1 MTHASDTPAPRA
13 LEAGLLRGRT
23 AWITGGGTGLG
34 RAMALRFA
42 ELGAKVGVSARR
54 EAPLTETV
62 DRIRQAGGEAAWATC
77 DVREPEAVEAALER
91 LTQELALPDILVNN
105 AAGNFLAPSEELSTR
120 AFDAVVGI
128 VLNGTWNCTQ
138 AIAKRWIAAR
148 RPGAV
153 LSIATTYAW
162 TGSAFV
168 LPSACAKAGVVALTR
183 SLAVEWA
190 RHGIRLNAIAPGPIP
205 TEGAFSRL
213 VPDPGAVERRKAKIP
228 AGRFGTPEELAELA
242 AFLVS
247 DASSWM
253 RGEVVTFDGGEWL
266 RGAGE
271 FNDLLDLPP
280 QAWEML
286 RKSKYTSKTKGG

>member
-1 MTHASDTPAPRA
+1 VNAPLA
-13 LEAGLLRGRT
+13 LAPGLLGGKV
-23 AWITGGGTGLG
+23 AWITGGGSGLG

-42 ELGAKVGVSARR
+42 ALGSSVAVSGRR
-54 EAPLTETV
+54 VEPLEAVAAE
-62 DRIRQAGGEAAWATC
+62 IAAAGGRAAAVPC
-77 DVREPEAVEAALER
+77 DVRDPASVDGALGR
-91 LTQELALPDILVNN
+91 IRTALGVPDILVNN
-105 AAGNFLAPSEELSTR
+105 AAGNFLCPSEDLSPNGFDTVVRIVLHGTFHCTR
-120 AFDAVVGI
+120 AAGK
-128 VLNGTWNCTQ
+128 L
-138 AIAKRWIAAR
+138 WIAEN

-153 LSIATTYAW
+153 LSIAATYAA
-162 TGSAFV
+162 TGSGFV

-205 TEGAFSRL
+205 THGAFSRL
-213 VPDPGAVERRKAKIP
+213 LPTKDLEAARKRRIP

-247 DASSWM
+247 DASDWM

-271 FNDLLDLPP
+271 FNDLLDVPP
-280 QAWEML
+280 EVFSPT
-286 RKSKYTSKTKGG
+286 RT

>member
-1 MTHASDTPAPRA
+1 MSRRPPPALSP
-13 LEAGLLRGRT
+13 GLLEGKT

-42 ELGAKVGVSARR
+42 ELGARVAVSGRR
-54 EAPLTETV
+54 EEPLAATAGQ
-62 DRIRQAGGEAAWATC
+62 IRGAGGSATSVPC
-77 DVREPEAVEAALER
+77 DVRDPAAVDAAVER
-91 LTQELALPDILVNN
+91 VLADLGNLDILVNN
-105 AAGNFLAPSEELSTR
+105 AAGNFLCPSEELTPGGFAAVVDIVLRGTFHCTR
-120 AFDAVVGI
+120 AAG
-128 VLNGTWNCTQ
+128 
-138 AIAKRWIAAR
+138 RHWIASGR
-148 RPGAV
+148 GGTV
-153 LSIATTYAW
+153 LSIATTYAF
-162 TGSAFV
+162 TGSGFV

-213 VPDPGAVERRKAKIP
+213 LPSEELAERRRARIP
-228 AGRFGTPEELAELA
+228 AGRFGTPEEFAELA

-247 DASSWM
+247 DASDWM

-271 FNDLLDLPP
+271 FSDLLEAPASLI
-280 QAWEML
+280 ETL
-286 RKSKYTSKTKGG
+286 SRKKS